1 VIPGVAANVPS
12 AVGVGKGVS
21 ETGAPVPVPIGVG
34 KGVSVSGM
42 LVTVLVDRSM
52 TIGSAAGSR
61 VPVQAANSK
70 RTATKNKDCFL
81 NIVYL

>member
-1 VIPGVAANVPS
+1 MIVIPGVAANVPS

-21 ETGAPVPVPIGVG
+21 ETGVPVPIGVG